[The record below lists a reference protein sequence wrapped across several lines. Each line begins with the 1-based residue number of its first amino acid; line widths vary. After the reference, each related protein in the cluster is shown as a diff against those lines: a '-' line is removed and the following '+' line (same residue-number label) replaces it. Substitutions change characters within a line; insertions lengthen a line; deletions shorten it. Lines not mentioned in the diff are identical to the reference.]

1 MSHSRKT
8 LFILVACSLLL
19 FGFLLMTNPNDLALG
34 YLVIPIILIMTV
46 SYLFIKLIVDYLRL
60 FQRAKVLKN
69 VINIT
74 LPLLITGAIVFQSIG
89 GLNVGEVILLIAFCV
104 TSVFYVVKLL

>member
-1 MSHSRKT
+1 
-8 LFILVACSLLL
+8 
-19 FGFLLMTNPNDLALG
+19 MTNPNDLALG